1 MKVLFI
7 APTAV
12 HQALIAGNI
21 FLGRIPDDNLNHIND
36 FGDMRA
42 DATGMP
48 LFIGID
54 KNGTEVYTLGVGSE
68 MDMLKKAIEDLRYI
82 LDYTEEDLVV
92 YPIEIKGEPFLSLW
106 AKLLAQLGWD
116 YESPSIVTKALKQR
130 LPELR
135 TTIENFK
142 NQLYN

>member
-7 APTAV
+7 AQTAV

-21 FLGRIPDDNLNHIND
+21 FMGGLPEDNLNDIKD

-42 DATGMP
+42 DATGIP
-48 LFIGID
+48 LYVGKD
-54 KNGTEVYTLGVGSE
+54 ETGTEVYTLGTGSE
-68 MDMLKKAIEDLRYI
+68 MSMFKKTIEDLRYI

-106 AKLLAQLGWD
+106 AKLLAQLGWN
-116 YESPSIVTKALKQR
+116 YESPTIVTKILQQR

-135 TTIENFK
+135 TIIEDFK
-142 NQLYN
+142 NELYR

>member
-21 FLGRIPDDNLNHIND
+21 FLDWLPDDNLSNIDN

-48 LFIGID
+48 LFIGKD
-54 KNGTEVYTLGVGSE
+54 ENDTEVYTLGVGSE
-68 MDMLKKAIEDLRYI
+68 IDMLKKTIEDLRYI
-82 LDYTEEDLVV
+82 MDYTEDDLVV

-116 YESPSIVTKALKQR
+116 YESPTIVTKSLKQR

-135 TTIENFK
+135 TIIENFK
-142 NQLYN
+142 TELYS